1 MITVKVGKL
10 PGILVEVSLN
20 GDRTVRAALTAAG
33 MLDQVGGNSLRVNTA
48 EATLDTPVDAG
59 DSVLIV
65 NKVKGNL

>member
-20 GDRTVRAALTAAG
+20 GDRTVRAALTAAE

-48 EATLDTPVDAG
+48 EATLDTIVSEG